1 MDLREHPRHEV
12 QIPVSFL
19 GDDVAGK
26 GTVSNLSLGGCAVKG
41 DKLLRVGAFLEL
53 SVDLPGPEQNL
64 SVDVAVVRWTLGEK
78 FGLDFLQMQ
87 PEEQKR
93 LRRFIRS
100 L

>member
-1 MDLREHPRHEV
+1 
-12 QIPVSFL
+12 
-19 GDDVAGK
+19 
-26 GTVSNLSLGGCAVKG
+26 VKG

-53 SVDLPGPEQNL
+53 SVNLPAPERNL